1 MAPSRPPSGLVKCA
15 AGWPGSVTPDYLQYQ
30 VATIPA
36 HITGWVSHSLATSSM
51 IAALGIGAGPAEV
64 AAVSAAVKWITK
76 DGLGAAGRLIV
87 GGRLSSGAAG

>member
-1 MAPSRPPSGLVKCA
+1 
-15 AGWPGSVTPDYLQYQ
+15 
-30 VATIPA
+30 
-36 HITGWVSHSLATSSM
+36 M